1 MKKINIG
8 QSIYIVRRGKQPSI
22 VFSNAAKMC
31 RQMADRPDFPN
42 YEKVSNALQATR
54 KGLVAKAAEA
64 ALRRAA
70 EADVPEVDTEQF
82 DLVFTLWRIE
92 VRQVL

>member
-31 RQMADRPDFPN
+31 RVMADRPDFPN

-54 KGLVAKAAEA
+54 KGLAAKAAEA
-64 ALRRAA
+64 DWRRAA
-70 EADVPEVDTEQF
+70 GEDVQEVDTEQF
-82 DLVFTLWRIE
+82 DIIFTLWRIE

>member
-8 QSIYIVRRGKQPSI
+8 QSIYIVRRGKNPSI

-31 RQMADRPDFPN
+31 RVMKDRPDFPN

-54 KGLVAKAAEA
+54 KGLVK
-64 ALRRAA
+64 RAA
-70 EADVPEVDTEQF
+70 EQVNDVDVDNF
-82 DLVFTLWRIE
+82 DLVFAIWRIE

>member
-8 QSIYIVRRGKQPSI
+8 QSIYIVRRGKNPSI

-31 RQMADRPDFPN
+31 RVMADRPDFPN

-54 KGLVAKAAEA
+54 KGLLKRAADV
-64 ALRRAA
+64 ALRQAA
-70 EADVPEVDTEQF
+70 GEQVNDVDTANF